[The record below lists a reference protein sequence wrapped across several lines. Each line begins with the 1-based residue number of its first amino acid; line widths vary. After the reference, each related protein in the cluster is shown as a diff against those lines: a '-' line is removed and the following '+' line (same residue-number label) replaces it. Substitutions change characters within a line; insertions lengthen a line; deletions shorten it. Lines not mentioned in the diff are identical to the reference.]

1 MSATPKSKTLATW
14 LAVLGGTLGA
24 HRFYLHGLKDPIA
37 WLHPLP
43 TLIGLAG
50 VIRMRNLGQDDT
62 VSWLLIPLFGGM
74 VSVAMLS
81 AILIGLTNDERW
93 SARFGA
99 GQEPRPTGWG
109 PVLGAIVALFLGGA
123 VLMGSIAFGGQKYFE
138 WQKEKAAATAA
149 ARAPSSN
156 LA

>member
-1 MSATPKSKTLATW
+1 MSTTAKSKTLATW

-43 TLIGLAG
+43 TLIGVAG

-62 VSWLLIPLFGGM
+62 VSWLLIPILGAM
-74 VSVAMLS
+74 ISVAMFS

-93 SARFGA
+93 AQRFGA
-99 GQEPRPTGWG
+99 GLGPRPTAWG
-109 PVLGAIVALFLGGA
+109 PVLGVVVALFLGAG

-149 ARAPSSN
+149 AFSSTDN

>member
-1 MSATPKSKTLATW
+1 MSTTPKSKTLATW

-62 VSWLLIPLFGGM
+62 VSWLLIPILGAM
-74 VSVAMLS
+74 ISVAMFS

-93 SARFGA
+93 AQRHGA
-99 GQEPRPTGWG
+99 GQAPQSTGWG
-109 PVLGAIVALFLGGA
+109 PVMGVVVALFLGAG

-149 ARAPSSN
+149 ARAASSN

>member
-1 MSATPKSKTLATW
+1 MSTTAKSKTLATW

-43 TLIGLAG
+43 TLIGVAG

-62 VSWLLIPLFGGM
+62 VSWLLIPILGAM
-74 VSVAMLS
+74 ISVAMFS

-93 SARFGA
+93 AQRFGA
-99 GQEPRPTGWG
+99 GLGPRTTAWG
-109 PVLGAIVALFLGGA
+109 PVLGVVVALFLGAG

-149 ARAPSSN
+149 AFSSTDN